1 MVVDDA
7 EPCGEALRRDG
18 PASTFMYA
26 AAMIAAVSGAGG
38 FIGSAVVR
46 KLVEGG
52 RKVRALVEPSA
63 STRNLDDLP
72 AAQVE
77 RVTVDVCDYEG
88 MARAL
93 TGVSAYYHLAAIY
106 RVWLPDPS
114 LIYRVNLEGTT
125 TSLLAAQAASVPK
138 IVYTSSIAAIGL
150 RPDGAPS
157 DETVAWNLHAI
168 ANEYVLTKMLSER
181 IAMNFAKTLPIVVV
195 NPAFPFGPRDI
206 APTPTGKIVL
216 AILRG
221 EVPGTTPSGFCAID
235 VDDVAA
241 AHVAAETKGRIGER
255 YILGDHN
262 IAFHDFA
269 HLVAEIA
276 GVKAPRLRLPGWL
289 GAGAA
294 LGMELWSDHVTHT
307 EPRATYRSV
316 AYLQRSAYFDPGKAR
331 RELGLASR
339 PLEQSIERAVRWF
352 RESGQA

>member
-1 MVVDDA
+1 MSV
-7 EPCGEALRRDG
+7 
-18 PASTFMYA
+18 
-26 AAMIAAVSGAGG
+26 AVSGAGG

-46 KLVEGG
+46 RLVADG
-52 RKVRALVEPSA
+52 RKVRALVEPST
-63 STRNLDDLP
+63 STRNLDEFS

-77 RVTVDVCDYEG
+77 RIAVDVCDYDG

-93 TGVSAYYHLAAIY
+93 DGASAYYHLAAVY
-106 RVWLPDPS
+106 KLWLPDPS
-114 LIYRVNLEGTT
+114 LIYRVNIEGTT
-125 TSLLAAQAASVPK
+125 TSLLAAGAAGVPK

-150 RPDGAPS
+150 RRDGAPS
-157 DETVAWNLHAI
+157 DETVEFNLYDV

-181 IAMNFAKTLPIVVV
+181 IAMSFAKTLPIVVV
-195 NPAFPFGPRDI
+195 NPAFPFGPHDI

-221 EVPGTTPSGFCAID
+221 EVPGTTPGGFCAID

-241 AHVAAETKGRIGER
+241 AHVAAETKGRVGER

-262 IAFHDFA
+262 ITFHDFV

-294 LGMELWSDHVTHT
+294 LGMELWSDHVTHK

-316 AYLQRSAYFDPGKAR
+316 AYLQRNAFFDPTKAR
-331 RELGLASR
+331 RELDLGSR

-352 RESGQA
+352 RESGQV

>member
-1 MVVDDA
+1 
-7 EPCGEALRRDG
+7 
-18 PASTFMYA
+18 
-26 AAMIAAVSGAGG
+26 MIAAVSGAGG

-46 KLVEGG
+46 KLVADG
-52 RKVRALVEPSA
+52 RKVRALLEPSA

-77 RVTVDVCDYEG
+77 RVTVDVCDYDG

-93 TGVSAYYHLAAIY
+93 EGASAYYHLAAVY
-106 RVWLPDPS
+106 KVWLPDPS

-125 TSLLAAQAASVPK
+125 TSLLAAGAAGVPR

-150 RPDGAPS
+150 RSDGAPS
-157 DETVAWNLHAI
+157 DETVDFNLYDI

-181 IAMNFAKTLPIVVV
+181 IAMNFAKTLPVVVV

-216 AILRG
+216 SILRG
-221 EVPGTTPSGFCAID
+221 QVPGTTPGGFCAID

-241 AHVAAETKGRIGER
+241 AHVAAETRGRVGER

-269 HLVAEIA
+269 HLVAEVA
-276 GVKAPRLRLPGWL
+276 GVKAPRLRMPGWL

-294 LGMELWSDHVTHT
+294 LGMELWSDYVTHE
-307 EPRATYRSV
+307 EPRATYRSI
-316 AYLQRSAYFDPGKAR
+316 AYLQRQAYFDPGKAR
-331 RELGLASR
+331 RELGLGSR
-339 PLEQSIERAVRWF
+339 PLEESIERAVRWF
-352 RESGQA
+352 RETGAV